1 MNDNNLGK
9 RIKETRLELHFTC
22 EDLANRVGLSKS
34 AISRIENG
42 IVKNPKL
49 AIISSIADALK
60 VNPAWIIGKDPNK
73 YLVPNNL
80 IDILYEIISF
90 NLNDYY
96 TNGDRKLNTDEK
108 KMIDVT
114 LNLIIKN
121 LQSGN

>member
-9 RIKETRLELHFTC
+9 RIKETRLELHLTC
-22 EDLANRVGLSKS
+22 EDLAIKVGLSKS

-49 AIISSIADALK
+49 AIISSIAEALK
-60 VNPAWIIGKDPNK
+60 VNPAWIIGKDSNK
-73 YLVPNNL
+73 YIAPNNL
-80 IDILYEIISF
+80 LDILYEIKSF

-96 TNGDRKLNTDEK
+96 TNGIRKLNTEEK

-121 LQSGN
+121 LQSEN